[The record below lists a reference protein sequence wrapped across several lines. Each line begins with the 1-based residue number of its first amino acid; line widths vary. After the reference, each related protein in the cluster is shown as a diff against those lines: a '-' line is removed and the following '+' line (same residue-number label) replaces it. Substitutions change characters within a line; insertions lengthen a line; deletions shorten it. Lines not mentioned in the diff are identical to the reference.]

1 MRYVSHCV
9 KVTAVKMTAGSTER
23 TSQHLYHILH
33 EQQRKS
39 AWVVSQKSLS
49 KARWAMT
56 RTLPQSYPLVSLY

>member
-1 MRYVSHCV
+1 MKYVSHCV
-9 KVTAVKMTAGSTER
+9 KVTAVKLTAASTER

-33 EQQRKS
+33 EQQRKI

-56 RTLPQSYPLVSLY
+56 RTLPRIYPLLG